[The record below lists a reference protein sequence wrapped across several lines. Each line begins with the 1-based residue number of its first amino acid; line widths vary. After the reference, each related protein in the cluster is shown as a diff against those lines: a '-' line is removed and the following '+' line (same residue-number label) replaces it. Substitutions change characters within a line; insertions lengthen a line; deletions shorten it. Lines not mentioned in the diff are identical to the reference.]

1 MLRLEETL
9 MRLQDKVAFISGAA
23 SGIGHAAAVLFAQ
36 EGAAVMLA
44 DRDAKLG
51 VRAADE
57 IAEFGGE
64 AAYVQCDVTNAAS
77 VDAAITQTMAHYG
90 KLNVLYNNAGG
101 SYPGSKTVTEA
112 TDEDF
117 WAEINL
123 NLYGTWLGC
132 RYGIRALIQSGGGS
146 VINTSS
152 AVAISGNLSDNHAYV
167 AAKGAISALT
177 RGLASRYGRD
187 KVRVNAIVPG
197 VTKTERVLE
206 RVKAPLPTAL
216 VDRHLL
222 GFGEP
227 GCVAATALFLA
238 SDESTS
244 ITGQNLAVDSGYT
257 IS

>member
-1 MLRLEETL
+1 

-23 SGIGHAAAVLFAQ
+23 SGIGRVAAGLFAN

-44 DRDAKLG
+44 DRDAAAG
-51 VRAADE
+51 HRAAEE
-57 IAEFGGE
+57 IAKSGGNV
-64 AAYVQCDVTNAAS
+64 AFVQCDVTNPQS
-77 VDAAITQTMAHYG
+77 VEAAIQQTVTRYG
-90 KLNVLYNNAGG
+90 RLTVLYNNAGG
-101 SYPGSKTVTEA
+101 SLPGTKTVTEA
-112 TDEDF
+112 SDADF

-132 RYGIRALIQSGGGS
+132 RYGIRALVQSGGGS

-152 AVAISGNLSDNHAYV
+152 AVAMSGALSDNHAYV
-167 AAKGAISALT
+167 AAKGGVSALT
-177 RGLASRYGRD
+177 RSLACRYGRD

-197 VTKTERVLE
+197 VTKTERVME
-206 RVKAPLPTAL
+206 RVQGALPAAL

-222 GFGEP
+222 GFGDP

-238 SDESTS
+238 SDESAS
-244 ITGQNLAVDSGYT
+244 ITGHNLAVDSGYT

>member
-1 MLRLEETL
+1 
-9 MRLQDKVAFISGAA
+9 
-23 SGIGHAAAVLFAQ
+23 
-36 EGAAVMLA
+36 
-44 DRDAKLG
+44 
-51 VRAADE
+51 
-57 IAEFGGE
+57 
-64 AAYVQCDVTNAAS
+64 
-77 VDAAITQTMAHYG
+77 
-90 KLNVLYNNAGG
+90 
-101 SYPGSKTVTEA
+101 
-112 TDEDF
+112 
-117 WAEINL
+117 
-123 NLYGTWLGC
+123 
-132 RYGIRALIQSGGGS
+132 

-167 AAKGAISALT
+167 AARGAISALT

-206 RVKAPLPTAL
+206 RVKAHLTTAL

-222 GFGEP
+222 GFGER